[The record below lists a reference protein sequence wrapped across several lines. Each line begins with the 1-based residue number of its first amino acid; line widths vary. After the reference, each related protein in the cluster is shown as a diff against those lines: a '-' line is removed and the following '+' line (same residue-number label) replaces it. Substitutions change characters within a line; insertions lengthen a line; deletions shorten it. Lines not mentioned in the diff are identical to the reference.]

1 LQNALNEK
9 VAKRVFDLNITDWLS
24 KEEFTRLAAS
34 SDPKIMLFAAHW
46 CGYCSRFLETVRRYN
61 APDDIEINLVDVDDP
76 DESLW
81 DDYGIALVPTLVV
94 FKSSRQLARRDAR
107 SGVGL
112 LEDDLKDVV
121 GLFTSKE

>member
-1 LQNALNEK
+1 
-9 VAKRVFDLNITDWLS
+9 
-24 KEEFTRLAAS
+24 
-34 SDPKIMLFAAHW
+34 
-46 CGYCSRFLETVRRYN
+46 
-61 APDDIEINLVDVDDP
+61 
-76 DESLW
+76 
-81 DDYGIALVPTLVV
+81 LVPTLVV